1 MADSPVV
8 STRFRL
14 RRPLRA
20 VGAIEPTPEQRR
32 VIDHAGGRLRV
43 LAGPGTGK
51 SATLVEAV
59 AERIAVR
66 GIPPEEIL
74 VLTFSR
80 RAAAELTTRI
90 TRRIGITTR
99 EPLVRTLHGYAY
111 SLLRSQAVR
120 SGEPS
125 PRLLGAGES
134 DQMVRELLAG
144 QQESGR
150 GGWPAA
156 VSAALASPAF
166 AAELRDL
173 MLRTAERGITPRRLA
188 DLGRRR
194 QRPEWQAAAMF
205 AREYQ
210 DVSDLRQ
217 GSSGLGAALDQA
229 ELTRAALGLLAD
241 DTLLAAEQ
249 SKVRRIFVDEYQ
261 DVDPAQVRLI
271 DLLASGA
278 HELVVFGDPDQSIYA
293 FRGSDPGAL
302 RDIEVD
308 ATVSLTVS
316 RRLAPAVLEATRRV
330 AARLPGTF
338 VHRELVPA
346 EPDPATADAAAV
358 LPTVSGAAV
367 SGVTG
372 AGVTAAGFTG
382 AGVTVAGVTADDPAA
397 GASLPPSGAV
407 IVRTLPTPAREA
419 AFVADEL
426 RRAHLQHG
434 VLWSQMAVLVRSPVA
449 SLPAL
454 RRAFA
459 TAGVPLSVSGQDT
472 ALTADPVVGILLSV
486 LRYGQ
491 SPAVLTGQ
499 LALELLS
506 SPTIGMDGEALRR
519 LRRHVRAAHPGEGS
533 TPDLL
538 AALLAGAPLPAD
550 LPAELSRPV
559 LRIRAMLDAARLGA
573 TDSAAETSLWN
584 VWRLSDLEEPLFAA
598 SLRGGRGGQ
607 RADST
612 LDSVLALFGM
622 ASDLAD
628 RMPVAGVEAFLD
640 FVEGQRIPGDPSAGT
655 ARSTDAVAILS
666 AHAAKGLEWDVV
678 CLAGVT
684 EGSWPVIRA
693 KASLLGTDEVLDA
706 AAGLPNAVFDGSAA
720 LQEERRLFYVAA
732 TRARRRLIATAV
744 ADQDTVPSRFLFEL
758 AGSVDEL
765 PAGWP
770 VELDGS
776 QRRGL
781 HLTDL
786 IAELRRVVTDP
797 LVPART
803 GQLAAAQLAR
813 LAAAGVAGAHPR
825 DWYGLADRS
834 TEDPPVADG
843 ASVTVSP
850 SAVESLTLCALRGV
864 LERRGARGG
873 SSQQQIEG
881 IVVHALVDGLA
892 KGVAR
897 AELLTEMERFLSVQ
911 TQLPP
916 WLLAR
921 TRRALEAMLT
931 AAQTWIADLP
941 DGRSLAGSEVRLDV
955 AIPPDAQ
962 QEGLTGSRPV
972 RLEGRADRL
981 DRASDGSLIVVDF
994 KTGATVPSKAS
1005 VAENAQLAVYQ
1016 LALELGAADGLN
1028 EPAAGVLAE
1037 SGPAGEVADEPY
1049 DGEPPPDDAFED
1061 GLLPAGDP
1069 AGAMP
1074 GPRPGGAELVFLR
1087 SGSPNVRQQPA
1098 LTPEGAVLWRRTVRE
1113 AAQRLASSV
1122 SVAQENRYCER
1133 CPVRTSCPLQPEG
1146 RAVTR

>member
-1 MADSPVV
+1 MADSPVI

-32 VIDHAGGRLRV
+32 IIDHAGGRLRV

-66 GIPPEEIL
+66 GTAPEEIL

-156 VSAALASPAF
+156 VSAALGSPAF

-229 ELTRAALGLLAD
+229 ELTRAALGLLTD
-241 DTLLAAEQ
+241 DALLAAEQ

-261 DVDPAQVRLI
+261 DVDPAQVKLI
-271 DLLASGA
+271 GMLASGA
-278 HELVVFGDPDQSIYA
+278 DELVVFGDPDQSIYA

-308 ATVSLTVS
+308 ETVSLTVS
-316 RRLAPAVLEATRRV
+316 RRLAPAVLDATRRV
-330 AARLPGTF
+330 AARLPGAYA
-338 VHRELVPA
+338 HRELVTA
-346 EPDPATADAAAV
+346 EPEPAV
-358 LPTVSGAAV
+358 QG
-367 SGVTG
+367 G
-372 AGVTAAGFTG
+372 
-382 AGVTVAGVTADDPAA
+382 
-397 GASLPPSGAV
+397 LPPAGGV
-407 IVRTLPTPAREA
+407 FVRTMPTAAREA

-426 RRAHLQHG
+426 RRAHLQDG
-434 VLWSQMAVLVRSPVA
+434 VPWSQMAVLVRSPVA
-449 SLPAL
+449 SLPSL

-459 TAGVPLSVSGQDT
+459 TAGVPLSLSGQDT
-472 ALTADPVVGILLSV
+472 ALAADPVVAVLLSV
-486 LRYGQ
+486 LRCGQ
-491 SPAVLTGQ
+491 SPATLTGQ
-499 LALELLS
+499 LAMELLS
-506 SPTIGMDGEALRR
+506 SPAIGMDGEALRR
-519 LRRHVRAAHPGEGS
+519 LRRQVRAAHPGEGS

-538 AALLAGAPLPAD
+538 AALLVGAPLPEG
-550 LPAELSRPV
+550 LSAELSRPV
-559 LRIRAMLDAARLGA
+559 LRVRTMLDAARHGA
-573 TDSAAETSLWN
+573 ADSSAETSLWN
-584 VWRLSDLEEPLFAA
+584 VWRHTGLEEPLLAA

-622 ASDLAD
+622 ASELAD
-628 RMPVAGVEAFLD
+628 RMPLAGVEAFLD
-640 FVEGQRIPGDPSAGT
+640 LVEGQRIPGDPSAGT
-655 ARSTDAVAILS
+655 ARSADAVAVLS

-684 EGSWPVIRA
+684 EGSWPVVRA
-693 KASLLGTDEVLDA
+693 KASLLGADEVLDA
-706 AAGLPNAVFDGSAA
+706 AAGLPVAAFDGSAA

-744 ADQDTVPSRFLFEL
+744 ADQDTVPSRFLYEL
-758 AGSVDEL
+758 AGAVDEL
-765 PAGWP
+765 PTGWP
-770 VELDGS
+770 AELDGS

-797 LVPART
+797 SVPDRT
-803 GQLAAAQLAR
+803 AQLAAAQLAR
-813 LAAAGVAGAHPR
+813 LAAAGVAGAHPQ

-834 TEDPPVADG
+834 TEDPPVPNG

-850 SAVESLTLCALRGV
+850 SAVESLTLCALRGI

-892 KGVAR
+892 KGVGR
-897 AELLTEMERFLSVQ
+897 ADLLAEMERFLSVQ

-931 AAQTWIADLP
+931 AAETWIADLP
-941 DGRSLAGSEVRLDV
+941 AGRSLAGSEVRLDV
-955 AIPPDAQ
+955 AIPPD
-962 QEGLTGSRPV
+962 GLPESPTGSRPV

-981 DRASDGSLIVVDF
+981 DRAPDGSLIVVDF

-1016 LALELGAADGLN
+1016 LALDLGAADRLGERAGNLSA
-1028 EPAAGVLAE
+1028 EPGGTGDML
-1037 SGPAGEVADEPY
+1037 DEPY
-1049 DGEPPPDDAFED
+1049 DGEPPPDDAFAD
-1061 GLLPAGDP
+1061 GLRRDDDP
-1069 AGAMP
+1069 AGP
-1074 GPRPGGAELVFLR
+1074 LDGPRPGGAELVFLR
-1087 SGSPNVRQQPA
+1087 SGTPNIRRQPA
-1098 LTPEGAVLWRRTVRE
+1098 LDPEAALQWRRTVRE

-1146 RAVTR
+1146 RQVTR